1 MFSVTT
7 TQLCSCKVKQ
17 PWAIR
22 KPMGTIVLQHALW
35 TKMGSRPA
43 LTHGHSLP
51 ISDLINCSAFHPTG
65 MNPNS
70 SPWRTR
76 PSNLTSAPLA
86 LPPMLHPDLLYGPQT
101 LRQHGPSQ
109 GPRPCCASHQTTLP
123 HFFLQLPQLQR
134 WFLREACANY
144 PNRSAPTPMPSLT
157 SIYLS
162 IFFKLL
168 ITIWK
173 I

>member
-1 MFSVTT
+1 MLYEQKWAAG
-7 TQLCSCKVKQ
+7 QLW
-17 PWAIR
+17 P
-22 KPMGTIVLQHALW
+22 T
-35 TKMGSRPA
+35 
-43 LTHGHSLP
+43 GHSLP

-173 I
+173 ISFVAYILSVYPISHHL